1 MHLEYVSVG
10 CNRVAHALDWSPT
23 GEVAYGAH
31 NAVAIYNVEV
41 RLSSCSFLS
50 RRVTPLAAYIYLTKV
65 QAATVEATLQGHS
78 GRVNCVQWLSNAG
91 RQILHPLLF
100 RHALLCAH

>member
-41 RLSSCSFLS
+41 HLSPCSFLS
-50 RRVTPLAAYIYLTKV
+50 RRVGHLLLKHPHEV

-78 GRVNCVQWLSNAG
+78 GRVNCVQWLPNAG
-91 RQILHPLLF
+91 RRILHPLLF
-100 RHALLCAH
+100 RHLLLCAH